1 MFRTIFLSILLIV
14 EIHSNPE
21 KKDLFDETQFKYL
34 KLRNRVFRAPVID
47 CESWVNGK
55 LTDKFYR
62 RYEEL
67 SKNEVGTIIT
77 GQMLISDDK
86 EYENMVRIDKDEY
99 IEDFKKLTDLVH
111 KNGANIIAQLGPFG
125 KPDISKSKIHE
136 LENLFVDAVVRAQK
150 AGFDGIEICAN
161 HHVLLSQFLSPL
173 FNHREDEYGGNDENR
188 ARFVIEI
195 IEKIR
200 EKVGKDYIIILKI
213 NSEDDDPNGITPDG
227 FLTACKLAEKAGVD
241 MIDVTGMKW
250 KKIKESKV
258 VYFDI
263 GKTLADTLKIP
274 ILVTGGVKDL
284 NVANEALNKSNIQY
298 IGLSRAL
305 LSEPD
310 ILVKWKNCE
319 NKKSQCVRCMKCY
332 DFDFNEEVQCIIN
345 KNKNKNKK
353 NIKLEFK
360 DNKWKLNLSAVLFD
374 DIKLNDKSGEIF
386 KITNKTQG
394 LKINRDIE
402 IETEY
407 APFYASKDFFD
418 YIEDNNYFFNEK
430 EKLCERKIVEGNII
444 YLCDK
449 NKKDKIKNINL
460 VLNNKYV
467 LQLTK
472 EHLLTC
478 KENSDICEFN
488 IKYNP
493 KVNKFVLGAEIL
505 KSLNIN
511 IMKNEN
517 NAHLKYKDMLEC
529 DLTEAQLNII
539 GKKNKMKAL
548 FQLMN
553 TFTVVVSIF
562 FFLFLVFCLHEKFR
576 GHLYEEKDKK
586 DEEELVDIEDK
597 EKN

>member
-47 CESWVNGK
+47 CESWINGK
-55 LTDKFYR
+55 LTDLFYR

-86 EYENMVRIDKDEY
+86 EYENMVRINKDEY
-99 IEDFKKLTDLVH
+99 IEDFKKLTDIVH
-111 KNGANIIAQLGPFG
+111 KNGANIIAQIGPFG
-125 KPDISKSKIHE
+125 KTDIEKNKIYE
-136 LENLFVDAVVRAQK
+136 IENQFADAAIRAQK

-200 EKVGKDYIIILKI
+200 EKVGKDYIVILKI
-213 NSEDDDPNGITPDG
+213 NSEDDDPNGITPNG

-274 ILVTGGVKDL
+274 ILVTGGIKDL
-284 NVANEALNKSNIQY
+284 NVANEALKNSNIQY
-298 IGLSRAL
+298 IGISRAL

-310 ILVKWKNCE
+310 IIVKWKNCE

-332 DFDFNEEVQCIIN
+332 DFDFTKEVQCIIN
-345 KNKNKNKK
+345 KNKNKKKK
-353 NIKLEFK
+353 NLKLELK
-360 DNKWKLNLSAVLFD
+360 NNKWKLNLTAVLFD
-374 DIKLNDKSGEIF
+374 DINLNDKSGKIF
-386 KITNKTQG
+386 KITNKTKG

-402 IETEY
+402 LETEY
-407 APFYASKDFFD
+407 APFYVSKDFFD
-418 YIEDNNYFFNEK
+418 YIEENNYFIHEK
-430 EKLCERKIVEGNII
+430 EKLCERKIIEENII

-449 NKKDKIKNINL
+449 TKKDKIKNINL

-472 EHLLTC
+472 DHLLTC
-478 KENSDICEFN
+478 KENSDTCEFI

-493 KVNKFVLGAEIL
+493 KINKFVLGGEIL
-505 KSLNIN
+505 KNLNIVFV
-511 IMKNEN
+511 KNEN
-517 NAHLKYKDMLEC
+517 NAYLKGINMLEC
-529 DLTEAQLNII
+529 DLSEAQLNII
-539 GKKNKMKAL
+539 GKKDKINSL
-548 FQLMN
+548 FQLVQ
-553 TFTVVVSIF
+553 TFKVVVLIF
-562 FFLFLVFCLHEKFR
+562 IFLFFIFYLHSKCK
-576 GHLYEEKDKK
+576 GNLYGEKDKK
-586 DEEELVDIEDK
+586 DGEELVDIEDK

>member
-1 MFRTIFLSILLIV
+1 MFKLIFVLILLV
-14 EIHSNPE
+14 QIHSIAE

-47 CESWVNGK
+47 CESWENGR
-55 LTDKFYR
+55 LTDVFYR
-62 RYEEL
+62 RYDEL

-86 EYENMVRIDKDEY
+86 EYENMVRINKDEY

-125 KPDISKSKIHE
+125 KTDITKDKIHE
-136 LENLFVDAVVRAQK
+136 LENLFADAAVWTQK
-150 AGFDGIEICAN
+150 AWFDGIEICAN

-173 FNHREDEYGGNDENR
+173 FNHREDEYGGSDENR

-200 EKVGKDYIIILKI
+200 EKVGKDYIVILKI
-213 NSEDDDPNGITPDG
+213 NSEDDDPNGITPNG
-227 FLTACKLAEKAGVD
+227 FLTACKLAEKAGID
-241 MIDVTGMKW
+241 MIDVTGMRW

-258 VYFDI
+258 VYFDE

-298 IGLSRAL
+298 IGISRAL

-332 DFDFNEEVQCIIN
+332 DFDFKKDVQCIIN

-353 NIKLEFK
+353 NLKVDKMNILFKL
-360 DNKWKLNLSAVLFD
+360 
-374 DIKLNDKSGEIF
+374 G
-386 KITNKTQG
+386 Q
-394 LKINRDIE
+394 
-402 IETEY
+402 
-407 APFYASKDFFD
+407 
-418 YIEDNNYFFNEK
+418 
-430 EKLCERKIVEGNII
+430 
-444 YLCDK
+444 
-449 NKKDKIKNINL
+449 
-460 VLNNKYV
+460 
-467 LQLTK
+467 
-472 EHLLTC
+472 
-478 KENSDICEFN
+478 
-488 IKYNP
+488 
-493 KVNKFVLGAEIL
+493 
-505 KSLNIN
+505 
-511 IMKNEN
+511 
-517 NAHLKYKDMLEC
+517 
-529 DLTEAQLNII
+529 
-539 GKKNKMKAL
+539 
-548 FQLMN
+548 

-562 FFLFLVFCLHEKFR
+562 ALLFLIACLHSKFK
-576 GHLYEEKDKK
+576 GELYEKKDKK
-586 DEEELVDIEDK
+586 EGEELVDLEDK